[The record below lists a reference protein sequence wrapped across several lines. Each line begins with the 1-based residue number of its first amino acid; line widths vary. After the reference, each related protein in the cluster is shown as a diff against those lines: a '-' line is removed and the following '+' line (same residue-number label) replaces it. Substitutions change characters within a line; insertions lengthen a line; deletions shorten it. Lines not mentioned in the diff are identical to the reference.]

1 MYVGNTKPYYFL
13 YRNKAMTINSI
24 NKLKVP
30 IFKVNPA
37 LNALLDIPMFE
48 DKIAEANEVLRTVG
62 LPEPTTYTKKKVK
75 KLKRF

>member
-1 MYVGNTKPYYFL
+1 MTVNTL
-13 YRNKAMTINSI
+13 

-37 LNALLDIPMFE
+37 LNALIDVPMFE

-62 LPEPTTYTKKKVK
+62 LPMRESLKYIKKQVK
-75 KLKRF
+75 KTKRVLKRKRSK

>member
-1 MYVGNTKPYYFL
+1 MTVNTL
-13 YRNKAMTINSI
+13 

-37 LNALLDIPMFE
+37 LNALIDVPMFE

-62 LPEPTTYTKKKVK
+62 LPIRESVKYIKKQVRKTKRV
-75 KLKRF
+75 LKRKRSK

>member
-1 MYVGNTKPYYFL
+1 
-13 YRNKAMTINSI
+13 MTINSI

-62 LPEPTTYTKKKVK
+62 LPEPTASLKKKVK
-75 KLKRF
+75 KTKKIQ

>member
-1 MYVGNTKPYYFL
+1 
-13 YRNKAMTINSI
+13 MTINTV

-48 DKIAEANEVLRTVG
+48 DKIAEANEILRTVG
-62 LPEPTTYTKKKVK
+62 LPEPITPIKKKPK
-75 KLKRF
+75 QSEKRLKTV

>member
-1 MYVGNTKPYYFL
+1 
-13 YRNKAMTINSI
+13 MTISAI

-62 LPEPTTYTKKKVK
+62 LPEPMTYIKKSVKRSKRGLKNRTVK
-75 KLKRF
+75 KR